1 MGDVFEQIPSRVA
14 PSGTHIL
21 GDRYPLGD
29 PRPMAKLHFVYSTM
43 NAGKSALLLQT
54 DYNYAERGM
63 RCLLLTAD
71 LDNRYGTARIT
82 SRLGM
87 SAEAQTFCPSDDLL
101 EKYLEKAAA
110 DGIACVLIDEAQFL
124 TRDQVEQLAHA
135 VDFLNLP
142 VMAFGLRTDF
152 RGHLFAG
159 SEALLALSD
168 SLREMKTICHCGR
181 KATMV
186 LRKDAQGIP
195 TLEGGQVQIGGNE
208 TYVALCRK
216 HWTEAHAA
224 VDTSHTC
231 VAAE

>member
-1 MGDVFEQIPSRVA
+1 
-14 PSGTHIL
+14 
-21 GDRYPLGD
+21 
-29 PRPMAKLHFVYSTM
+29 MAKLHFVYSTM

-54 DYNYAERGM
+54 DYNYRERGM
-63 RCLLLTAD
+63 SCLLLTAA

-87 SAEAQTFCPSDDLL
+87 SAEAQTFSPEDNLL
-101 EKYLEKAAA
+101 TKYLNQAAA

-124 TRDQVEQLAHA
+124 TRTQVEQLAQA
-135 VDFLNLP
+135 VDCLGLP

-152 RGHLFAG
+152 RGYLFEG
-159 SEALLALSD
+159 SDALLALSD

-186 LRKDAQGIP
+186 LRKDENGVP
-195 TLEGGQVQIGGNE
+195 TLQGGQVQIGGNE

-216 HWTEAHAA
+216 HWSEAHAA
-224 VDTSHTC
+224 AQGSANSI
-231 VAAE
+231 AAE